1 MSESRRFSVIIVD
14 DEAVVREGVRDRVD
28 WHSLGFE
35 VVGDYEDGRA
45 AVAAVR
51 SAPPDVILTDIRMP
65 FLDGIELTRTVVR
78 EFPEVRVLLLTGHD
92 EFEYAQE
99 AVRLQVWDFLLKP
112 ISARELSVVLERLAG
127 ELREDDRRRREEQR
141 LRRQWAESVP
151 LLRQRTLNDL
161 LSGAEP
167 VPQVL
172 SRLSELGI
180 VFASGRVRVVLV
192 SPDPPDPAEID
203 DSPGIRNLAIANLT
217 AEMCTDP
224 WQAVQVSV
232 QDTDIAIII
241 VGPDPD
247 LSQRTD
253 QLRRAVVE
261 RELGSVTVAV
271 GPAYGR
277 FGEVRESY
285 HGARRRLAQRFL
297 TGGNRVI
304 AEEGAAGGSGAG
316 DGAVGA
322 SGSTG
327 DTGAAGDGE
336 YGAGSGDARAAGD
349 GGATAA
355 APGSSSLPDLEVCL
369 RNVDRSG
376 AEAAL
381 SARVEECRRSHRPI
395 PQCILILQRDLAR
408 VLDAA
413 EALDVDF
420 SWFMASHTN
429 PFEELAGL
437 PSLEVIQR
445 WFSQLLDTILTS
457 LEERVRNQA
466 EVKVRAAETYLREHF
481 REPGLSLTEVC
492 AELSVSVSYFS
503 QRFKS
508 ITGKT
513 FVEYLTEVRMEHA
526 KELLRTASGR
536 GYEIAPQVGFRDP
549 HYFSSTFKKVCGMT
563 PTQYRA
569 QYGRDSS

>member
-1 MSESRRFSVIIVD
+1 MSESRRFSVVIVD

-45 AVAAVR
+45 ALAAVR

-78 EFPEVRVLLLTGHD
+78 EFPGVRVLLLTGHD

-112 ISARELSVVLERLAG
+112 ISARELSAVLERLAG
-127 ELREDDRRRREEQR
+127 ELREDELRRREEQR
-141 LRRQWAESVP
+141 LRRQWEESVP

-172 SRLSELGI
+172 SRLNELGI
-180 VFASGRVRVVLV
+180 VFSSGRVRVVLV
-192 SPDPPDPAEID
+192 SPDPPDSAEIE
-203 DSPGIRNLAIANLT
+203 DSPGIRNFAIANLT
-217 AEMCTDP
+217 AELCTDP

-247 LSQRTD
+247 ISQRTD

-304 AEEGAAGGSGAG
+304 AGEGRPGAGGAPGA
-316 DGAVGA
+316 
-322 SGSTG
+322 TG
-327 DTGAAGDGE
+327 GTGAAGAAPGDGAA
-336 YGAGSGDARAAGD
+336 AGDRDAAGD
-349 GGATAA
+349 GGAA
-355 APGSSSLPDLEVCL
+355 GSASLPDLEVCL

-381 SARVEECRRSHRPI
+381 SARVEECRRSNRPV
-395 PQCILILQRDLAR
+395 PMCILILQRDLAR

-420 SWFMASHTN
+420 SWFLAPHTN
-429 PFEELAGL
+429 PFEQLAGL
-437 PSLEVIQR
+437 PSLEAIQR
-445 WFSQLLDTILTS
+445 WFSQLLDTIFTS